1 MESVMS
7 KFCWSTVL
15 LVGLLC
21 TSVSGALAKPPDLP
35 AENDIRCREACEPTE
50 TWQWL
55 LGQELPAVRPHGE
68 SLRNGVGGDTG
79 TDVDPEQCEG
89 AQRARELYEAARRCT
104 CAGDLDQ
111 ARAHLREAHM
121 ANPTC
126 HYGQRAIQR
135 LLEMEANE
143 MGEESELPVRPK
155 PASIRRPLI
164 REHESLEEQSDDD
177 EMSQAERSFQRV
189 RQATQ
194 PLGMVRM
201 PTY

>member
-7 KFCWSTVL
+7 KFCWCAVL
-15 LVGLLC
+15 LAVLLC
-21 TSVSGALAKPPDLP
+21 TSGSRALAKPPDLP

-50 TWQWL
+50 TWRWL
-55 LGQELPAVRPHGE
+55 RGWEMPAVRPHGAA
-68 SLRNGVGGDTG
+68 LRDGMSGGVNGDL
-79 TDVDPEQCEG
+79 DPEQCEG
-89 AQRARELYEAARRCT
+89 AQKARELFDAARRCT
-104 CAGDLDQ
+104 RAGDLDQ
-111 ARAHLREAHM
+111 ARARLREAHM

-143 MGEESELPVRPK
+143 MGEDSELPVFTPE
-155 PASIRRPLI
+155 SIRRILN
-164 REHESLEEQSDDD
+164 RTRESLEEPQSDD
-177 EMSQAERSFQRV
+177 EETSQAERSFRRV
-189 RQATQ
+189 RQSTQ

>member
-1 MESVMS
+1 MS
-7 KFCWSTVL
+7 KFCWSAVL
-15 LVGLLC
+15 LAVLLC
-21 TSVSGALAKPPDLP
+21 TPGSRALAKPPDLP
-35 AENDIRCREACEPTE
+35 ADNDIRCREACETSE
-50 TWQWL
+50 TWRWL
-55 LGQELPAVRPHGE
+55 LGREVPAVRPHGAA
-68 SLRNGVGGDTG
+68 LRDGVGGDVSG
-79 TDVDPEQCEG
+79 EVDPEQCEG
-89 AQRARELYEAARRCT
+89 AQRARELFEAARRCT
-104 CAGDLDQ
+104 RDGDLDA

-135 LLEMEANE
+135 LLEMEANGA
-143 MGEESELPVRPK
+143 GEESEPTAVTPE
-155 PASIRRPLI
+155 SIRRILNRT
-164 REHESLEEQSDDD
+164 REPLEEQQNDDD